1 MSDNTIGT
9 ASLGRPARQTAADRR
24 AMPDLKDIAASA
36 ADKEDI
42 CTRLVPMRAV
52 DSATG
57 TVTYLGAPCKAT
69 DANKCPACAKAARSL
84 RMTQLR
90 EGWTLDAEPIPET
103 TEPTDEQRTLLAD
116 RARYFNDYHA
126 ARDDGDDELAEAI
139 RDLVAELDADLR
151 ELGVRGRFPTLDEK
165 PRRKAKSTRRR
176 QDAPDLPRLRVE
188 KNTVGRLYGG
198 KYRPSTFLTLTMPSY
213 GKINTTGAKTKDG
226 KVCGDGSPRDPETYD
241 YTRAARDIVH
251 FAALFDRW
259 VQNLRRAVGWDV
271 QYFATVEPQKRGA
284 PHLHMAIRG
293 SISRKTFE
301 QVTAATY
308 RQIWWPHHDRE
319 VYRDDK
325 MPVWDYD
332 AGTFVDPRTR
342 RPLTGWNEA
351 LDVMDTVDDLDPAH
365 VIRFGAQI
373 DPQAVLAGTDKCENK
388 VRYLTKYLT
397 KSIADVLDTDSR
409 RTAVHYDRLHAELQ
423 HTPCSPRCGV
433 WLRYGIVPKGASDK
447 TVPGQCKGK
456 AHRRDT
462 LGLPGRRV
470 LVSKKWTGKTL
481 PDHRADRV
489 EFVRQSLAAAG
500 IVKPDTSHLRI
511 TPVRPGDKDAPPIE
525 HLIMTAVVARINNRA
540 QYTTARLVQAESPP
554 GDQQEARNTVVPQ
567 HISINQQSA
576 A

>member
-1 MSDNTIGT
+1 MSDNTIGS

-36 ADKEDI
+36 AEKEDV
-42 CTRLVPMRAV
+42 CTRVVPMRAY
-52 DSATG
+52 DPETG
-57 TVTYLGAPCKAT
+57 HTTYVGAPCKST
-69 DANKCPACAKAARSL
+69 NEQKCPACAKAARSL

-90 EGWTLDAEPIPET
+90 EGWCLDAEPVDET
-103 TEPTDEQRTLLAD
+103 TEPTDEQRDLLAA
-116 RARYFNDYHA
+116 RARLFTDYHD
-126 ARDDGDDELAEAI
+126 ARNDGDDELADAI
-139 RDLVAELDADLR
+139 ADLVADLDTELR
-151 ELGVRGRFPTLDEK
+151 ELGVRGRFPALDEK

-176 QDAPDLPRLRVE
+176 QDVPDLPRLKVE
-188 KNTVGRLYGG
+188 KTTVGQLYGG

-213 GKINTTGAKTKDG
+213 GAINRTGAKTKDG

-241 YTRAARDIVH
+241 YTAQARDIIH

-284 PHLHMAIRG
+284 PHLHIAIRG

-319 VYRDDK
+319 VYSTDK

-332 AGTFVDPRTR
+332 ARTFVDPRTR
-342 RPLTGWNEA
+342 RPLTTWAEA
-351 LDVMDTVDDLDPAH
+351 LDVMDTVDDLEPAH
-365 VIRFGAQI
+365 VIRFGEQI
-373 DPQAVLAGTDKCENK
+373 DPQQVLGGTDKAENK

-397 KSIADVLDTDSR
+397 KSIADVLDTDSA

-433 WLRYGIVPKGASDK
+433 WLRYGIVPKGATDK
-447 TVPGQCKGK
+447 TVAGRCKGK

-470 LVSKKWTGKTL
+470 LVSKKWTGKSL
-481 PDHRADRV
+481 PDHKADRV
-489 EFVRQSLAAAG
+489 EFVRQQLAAVG
-500 IVKPDTSHLRI
+500 ITKPDTSHLRI
-511 TPVRPGDKDAPPIE
+511 SPVRPGDKGAPPRE
-525 HLIMTAVVARINNRA
+525 NLIIALVADRITKRA
-540 QYTTARLVQAESPP
+540 QYTTARMCLAE
-554 GDQQEARNTVVPQ
+554 QQEPQ
-567 HISINQQSA
+567 CNSSTH
-576 A
+576 